1 MQTVM
6 EKVVTT
12 VNTIRSKGLNHRQFQ
27 AFLEDESEHDIYFCQ
42 VHWLSRAATIAR
54 FRSIHDDNKTFMIR
68 KGKDVTFLDNDLWL
82 NDLAFLVN
90 ITKFLSELNV
100 KLQGKDQY
108 TQRLYEH
115 ILTYT
120 ETLESTAKSEN
131 ENIFLIFCQGLLK
144 QSLIQNMLI

>member
-1 MQTVM
+1 
-6 EKVVTT
+6 
-12 VNTIRSKGLNHRQFQ
+12 
-27 AFLEDESEHDIYFCQ
+27 
-42 VHWLSRAATIAR
+42 
-54 FRSIHDDNKTFMIR
+54 MIR